1 MSEITTVRV
10 KTGLIG
16 ESMRYIKKRVVG
28 PFVIAALVASCG
40 ASNPTDT
47 GSSGD
52 PSSPP
57 PSTGRWVSGYW
68 VGYQRSQYPENQ
80 IDMSLL
86 THIIVGAMNPTSSGG
101 VTTDFFIDATN
112 GPLVAKTISARA
124 HAAGRKAILM
134 LGGSGQLGNYQGAT
148 SAANINKFVTNLV
161 TTMDNLGYDG
171 IDVDWEPVNDAD
183 KPAALSLLQ
192 KLRAARPTM
201 IITMPITWVGYNQAA
216 DPWYAQVAAIVDQM
230 NIMSYEMAGA
240 WSGWV
245 SWHSAALYGQ
255 GADHPS
261 SISGNI
267 TQYTKL
273 GIPASRIGIGLGFYG
288 DCWRGPT
295 APLQA
300 VGSGV
305 VSGDNTMTYANI
317 MASYYTAAAYHW
329 DANARMG
336 YLSFATQTGPQG
348 CTFVSYEDEASI
360 AEKGAYVKS
369 AGVGGAIIWT
379 INQGRIASAPAG
391 SQDPLLKAAYNSIT
405 Q

>member
-1 MSEITTVRV
+1 MKRFVVLLAISVILGSCSGGGGN
-10 KTGLIG
+10 TGPN
-16 ESMRYIKKRVVG
+16 M
-28 PFVIAALVASCG
+28 
-40 ASNPTDT
+40 
-47 GSSGD
+47 
-52 PSSPP
+52 SPP
-57 PSTGRWVSGYW
+57 PPSGRWLSGYW
-68 VGYQRSQYPENQ
+68 VGYQRSQYPETQ

-86 THIIVGAMNPTSSGG
+86 THIIVGAMNPTASGG
-101 VTTDFFIDATN
+101 VTTDFFIDATT
-112 GPLVAKTISARA
+112 GPQVAKFISARA
-124 HAAGRKAILM
+124 HTAGRKAILM
-134 LGGSGQLGNYQGAT
+134 LGGSGQLGNYQAAT
-148 SAANINKFVTNLV
+148 SAANIDKFVTNLV

-183 KPAALSLLQ
+183 KPAVISLLS
-192 KLRAARPTM
+192 KLRAARPSM

-230 NIMSYEMAGA
+230 NIMSYEMAGN

-245 SWHSAALYGQ
+245 TWHSAALYGQ
-255 GADHPS
+255 GTDHPS

-273 GIPASRIGIGLGFYG
+273 NIPASKIGIGLGFYG

-295 APLQA
+295 APLQP

-305 VSGDNTMTYANI
+305 VAGDNTMTYAAI
-317 MASYYTAAAYHW
+317 MATYYSAAAYHW
-329 DANARMG
+329 DASARMG

-348 CTFVSYEDEASI
+348 CTFISYEDEASI

-379 INQGRIASAPAG
+379 INQGRISSAPAG
-391 SQDPLLKAAYNSIT
+391 SQDPLLKAAYNSIIP
-405 Q
+405 